1 LSYPARRFISP
12 AIATLFLPPPTSP
25 QAPFAK
31 PRKASAPKKKPKGW
45 TDDQWHQNCLRQK
58 LSTAERKGRRAAQQE
73 KKYVVEA

>member
-1 LSYPARRFISP
+1 MAKKAAKKPSGNETKGAK
-12 AIATLFLPPPTSP
+12 T
-25 QAPFAK
+25 PFVK
-31 PRKASAPKKKPKGW
+31 TRKASAPKKKPKGW